1 MKFLGITKTVPPLL
15 RSTSDTKLPMLST
28 KSKKTTQYEDKSSED
43 ERQAVEKLTEW
54 EKKETKVEILN
65 SIDEATLRLNKRIT
79 GQDIVEEIIAKRKHK
94 NKLPIIKGL
103 W

>member
-43 ERQAVEKLTEW
+43 ERQAVEKLTE
-54 EKKETKVEILN
+54 
-65 SIDEATLRLNKRIT
+65 
-79 GQDIVEEIIAKRKHK
+79 
-94 NKLPIIKGL
+94 
-103 W
+103 